1 MTDVQWKDI
10 VKEEKRYCA
19 HIKKT
24 FEGPVLGYI
33 TPVSLRLKKLHLNWC
48 CLDVMW
54 LLPQPRRNQIV
65 ACTYILVK
73 WIVLATLKFLMRIIG
88 LINLL

>member
-10 VKEEKRYCA
+10 VKEEKRHCA

-33 TPVSLRLKKLHLNWC
+33 TPVSLYVKKNVYLNWC
-48 CLDVMW
+48 SDIKVVVTAAKKESDCCLH
-54 LLPQPRRNQIV
+54 
-65 ACTYILVK
+65 
-73 WIVLATLKFLMRIIG
+73 
-88 LINLL
+88 